1 MSKVGLT
8 ILVALGLLAVFSIV
22 NVVIDYVI
30 VKVCKRIMLKSKS
43 GNNIGFCGGFPWNL
57 LPILTISQ
65 LLYPITLYMLLP
77 KFGIIK
83 KTNQWISA
91 LLLVPLFK
99 TILFFLIPPRS
110 RENDE
115 ARKLLKSKI
124 LVPFY

>member
-43 GNNIGFCGGFPWNL
+43 GNNIGFCGGFPWIF

-65 LLYPITLYMLLP
+65 LLYSS
-77 KFGIIK
+77 G
-83 KTNQWISA
+83 
-91 LLLVPLFK
+91 
-99 TILFFLIPPRS
+99 
-110 RENDE
+110 
-115 ARKLLKSKI
+115 
-124 LVPFY
+124 

>member
-8 ILVALGLLAVFSIV
+8 ILVALGLLAVFLII

-30 VKVCKRIMLKSKS
+30 VKICKRIMLKSKS
-43 GNNIGFCGGFPWNL
+43 DNNIGFCGGIPWNL
-57 LPILTISQ
+57 LPLITISQ

-91 LLLVPLFK
+91 LLLMPLFSK
-99 TILFFLIPPRS
+99 ILVFLIPPTS
-110 RENDE
+110 RKNDE
-115 ARKLLKSKI
+115 ARKLVESKI
-124 LVPFY
+124 LVPIY

>member
-8 ILVALGLLAVFSIV
+8 ILVALGLLAIFSIV

-30 VKVCKRIMLKSKS
+30 VKICERIFIKYKSKTPFLP
-43 GNNIGFCGGFPWNL
+43 GFCGGIPWIFIPL
-57 LPILTISQ
+57 IIISQ

-91 LLLVPLFK
+91 LLLIPLFSY
-99 TILFFLIPPRS
+99 ILVFLIPPRS
-110 RENDE
+110 SKTMKQEN
-115 ARKLLKSKI
+115 
-124 LVPFY
+124 